1 MMSNEFY
8 KKLFLVVLY
17 LDNNIELVTWPQAA
31 DKEVGASGTIRSK
44 GDIFLNGAQE
54 GLMTKD
60 VGSNMFHPT
69 EHYPS

>member
-1 MMSNEFY
+1 M
-8 KKLFLVVLY
+8 LVVGY

-54 GLMTKD
+54 GLMTGYIYLTFYTFGD
-60 VGSNMFHPT
+60 
-69 EHYPS
+69 